1 MRIVKVVAKGLPLYQ
16 DEMLTLDLYA
26 TDRVAKNEDGSI
38 SDVTRL
44 GTSGAVYSNN
54 VLGFVGVN
62 AAGKTSTLNLLE
74 FIVSYITDRRVSRH
88 LAFEQ
93 GRIGWPRARAVRCFL
108 ER

>member
-1 MRIVKVVAKGLPLYQ
+1 MRIVKVVAKGVPLYQ

-54 VLGFVGVN
+54 VLGFVALTPLARHRRSICWSLSSRISQ
-62 AAGKTSTLNLLE
+62 AAG
-74 FIVSYITDRRVSRH
+74 Y
-88 LAFEQ
+88 
-93 GRIGWPRARAVRCFL
+93 RADFCF
-108 ER
+108 